1 MTEEPLYTKSIYDQV
16 TWKRLGQTH
25 LNSYDSPEYG
35 GLLIAQDEY
44 PKLDIIQCLIQMEV
58 HALEAK
64 RDVPEG
70 ADAITLLRALNRY
83 LFVEQRFAGNHD
95 DYYDVRNNYLSDVL
109 ERRLGNPLSL
119 AMVQIGLA
127 RRMGVPLHGVSF
139 PGHFLVRLDVEDGML
154 VMDPFNQGRTL
165 DEDELRRR
173 ADPDHPDDGPSERV
187 LNELLRPASVRT
199 MLIRQLRNLTG
210 IHAAQQ
216 DWARVARCA
225 DRVLL
230 LSPEDTDAMR
240 DRGLAYLSLGHMHG
254 AQTDLQRYLQL
265 QPQAADAGMLRE
277 RLIDA
282 GSSGM
287 RLQ

>member
-1 MTEEPLYTKSIYDQV
+1 MSEPLYTESIYDQV
-16 TWKRLGQTH
+16 TWKRLGSQH
-25 LNSYDSPEYG
+25 LDGYDSPEYG
-35 GLLIAQDEY
+35 ALLIAKDEY
-44 PKLDIIQCLIQMEV
+44 PELDIIQCLIQMEV

-64 RDVPEG
+64 RDVPDG
-70 ADAITLLRALNRY
+70 ADAITTMRALNRY
-83 LFVEQRFAGNHD
+83 LFVEQGFAGNHD

-119 AMVQIGLA
+119 AIVQIGLA
-127 RRMGVPLHGVSF
+127 RRLGVPLRGVSF
-139 PGHFLVRLDVEDGML
+139 PGHFLLRLDLDDGML
-154 VMDPFNQGRTL
+154 VLDPFNQGRTL

-173 ADPDHPDDGPSERV
+173 ADPDDPGGGPSDRA
-187 LNELLRPASVRT
+187 LAGLLRPASVRT
-199 MLIRQLRNLTG
+199 MLIRLLRNLTG
-210 IHAAQQ
+210 IHAAHH

-230 LSPEDTDAMR
+230 LLPEDVDAMR

-282 GSSGM
+282 GRSSM